1 MLLLLSSIALLG
13 IMAALVVLE
22 LGVDVWALVLLTCVL
37 MVHQVARGS
46 TGVYFLWSILCLL
59 VVVTDIIS
67 VVVVAIVTLLSSLC
81 WRVGLAIA
89 LRIV

>member
-1 MLLLLSSIALLG
+1 MLLLLSSTALLG

-22 LGVDVWALVLLTCVL
+22 LGVDVRALVLLTCVL
-37 MVHQVARGS
+37 MVHHVAHGS

-67 VVVVAIVTLLSSLC
+67 VVVVAIVTLLSSLR

-89 LRIV
+89 LCIV